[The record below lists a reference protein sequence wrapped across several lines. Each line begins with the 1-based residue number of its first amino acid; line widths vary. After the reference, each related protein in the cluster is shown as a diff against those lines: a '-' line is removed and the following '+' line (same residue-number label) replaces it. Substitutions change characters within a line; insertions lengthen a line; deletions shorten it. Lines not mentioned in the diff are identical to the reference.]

1 MPNPPPRPD
10 APKAA
15 RPSGGTKMVKC
26 PYCYRPAMTLWRKT
40 ALGPGRV
47 VRCQSCGKKI
57 SAHWTGILAAIP
69 AFLGGFALM
78 KSESLPLGIAA
89 VVAGVLIMGV
99 LHTDLVPLV
108 RNDA

>member
-1 MPNPPPRPD
+1 
-10 APKAA
+10 
-15 RPSGGTKMVKC
+15 
-26 PYCYRPAMTLWRKT
+26 MTLWRKS

-47 VRCQSCGKKI
+47 VRCQSCGKMI
-57 SAHWTGILAAIP
+57 SAHWTGILAAAA

-89 VVAGVLIMGV
+89 VIAGVLIMGV
-99 LHTDLVPLV
+99 LHTFAVPLV